1 MSDKKV
7 TSPKTGIFTRF
18 TNTLRNAFSSTDDND
33 EDIQISQPYNFKHEQ
48 HVQADPHTSTGFS
61 GLPPAMRQVLKASG
75 ISKED
80 TDLNPQAVLDVLT
93 FHMEGPPKMPSRE
106 DYAKYYQNLK
116 KLGQGAS
123 GTVYSATDGRSGKVV
138 ALKIAPMAELKDLLN
153 EIGLQAMSKHP
164 NIVECIEAYANGN
177 EVCIVMELMTGGSL
191 TDILDVSNPMPE
203 PMIAYVCLKILLG
216 LAFMHKNY
224 RLHRDIKSDN
234 VLINHDGEVKI
245 ADFGF
250 AVNLTTEANKRNSVV
265 GTPYWMAPELIRG
278 QDYDYKVDVWSL
290 GITALEMA
298 EGEPPLLNEPPLRAL
313 LLITIN
319 GPPQLKQRSQW
330 SNEFHH
336 FLGRCCDVRSEL
348 RAKAE
353 QLLTHP
359 FIKHAC
365 TPEEFAKFSSARLRA
380 VGK

>member
-1 MSDKKV
+1 MSEKKV
-7 TSPKTGIFTRF
+7 TTPKTGIFTRF

-33 EDIQISQPYNFKHEQ
+33 DDIQISQPYNFKHEQ

-75 ISKED
+75 ISKEE

-93 FHMEGPPKMPSRE
+93 FHMEGPSKMPSRASVARKFNDAMIIKQE

-123 GTVYSATDGRSGKVV
+123 GTVYSATDSRSGKVV

-319 GPPQLKQRSQW
+319 GPPQLKQRNQW
-330 SNEFHH
+330 
-336 FLGRCCDVRSEL
+336 
-348 RAKAE
+348 
-353 QLLTHP
+353 
-359 FIKHAC
+359 
-365 TPEEFAKFSSARLRA
+365 
-380 VGK
+380 